1 MPNLRRAK
9 VEKTHGFAIKFFVF
23 AAI

>member
-9 VEKTHGFAIKFFVF
+9 VEKTPEFAIKFFVF